1 MPAQDSGSKL
11 VTASEEGPRAH
22 PSGGRT
28 WRDYFRALGPGMI
41 SATSD
46 NVPTTVA
53 TIAVVGSSVYRRSL
67 LTILVYPVLAGI
79 CPVVAAL

>member
-1 MPAQDSGSKL
+1 
-11 VTASEEGPRAH
+11 
-22 PSGGRT
+22 
-28 WRDYFRALGPGMI
+28 MI